1 MVENRKLSPPPFT
14 LLPDS
19 TYLAMH
25 LFIFVEHKRKERVV
39 EDDGMLS
46 FSSECLSS
54 SSSSY
59 DYYHSYQKP
68 KQED

>member
-1 MVENRKLSPPPFT
+1 MVENRKLSPPPSL

-25 LFIFVEHKRKERVV
+25 LFIFIEHKRKERVE

-54 SSSSY
+54 SSSY
-59 DYYHSYQKP
+59 DYFHSYQKP

>member
-25 LFIFVEHKRKERVV
+25 LFIFIEHKRKERVE

-54 SSSSY
+54 SSSY
-59 DYYHSYQKP
+59 DYFHSYQKP

>member
-1 MVENRKLSPPPFT
+1 MVENRKLSPPPSL

-39 EDDGMLS
+39 LEDDGMLS

-54 SSSSY
+54 SSSY
-59 DYYHSYQKP
+59 DYFHSYQKP